1 MNTPEAAAQRQ
12 LDAYNDRD
20 ITAFC
25 DAYTPDVELISLLT
39 GTVFCSG
46 IEQMKQRYGEQFERC
61 TKLHCTVTKRIVCGN
76 VVIDEE
82 QVVGLSSDGPV
93 HATAI
98 YEIRDGL
105 IARGW
110 FVRE

>member
-1 MNTPEAAAQRQ
+1 MNTPESAAQRQ
-12 LDAYNDRD
+12 LDAYNARD

-25 DAYTPDVELISLLT
+25 AAYTSDVELINLLT
-39 GTVFCSG
+39 GEVFCSG
-46 IEQMKQRYGEQFERC
+46 IEQMRQRYGRQFEQC
-61 TKLHCTVTKRIVCGN
+61 SELHCKLTKRIVCGN

-82 QVVGLSSDGPV
+82 QVSGLVAGQLV

-98 YEIRDGL
+98 YEIQEGF

>member
-1 MNTPEAAAQRQ
+1 MNTPESAAQCQ
-12 LDAYNDRD
+12 LDAYNARD
-20 ITAFC
+20 IDAFC
-25 DAYTPDVELISLLT
+25 DAYTHDVELSSLLT
-39 GTVFCSG
+39 GEVFCSG
-46 IEQMKQRYGEQFERC
+46 IEQMRKKYGEQFERC
-61 TKLHCTVTKRIVCGN
+61 TELHCNLTKRIVCGN

-82 QVVGLSSDGPV
+82 EVSGLVPEMIV

-98 YEIRDGL
+98 YEIRDGR